1 LFTVKTSCK
10 RLKVKANPFSLIL
23 PLNNF
28 FMEEKKYDFGMI
40 GLGVMGRN
48 LLLNM
53 ADQGFSV
60 IGYDKNPDK
69 TTAFEASATKGTT
82 VKGVNTLKEMVDQL
96 KTPRKLMM
104 LVPAGN
110 PVDSVINELKP
121 LLQKGDIIIDGGN
134 SHYTDTLRRINELKN
149 VGFHFMGIGISG
161 GEEGAR
167 KGPSI
172 MPGGDEEAY
181 KEVAPILK
189 AVAAKV
195 NGEPCVAYLGHQA
208 AGHYVKMVHNGIE
221 YAIMELISECYDLMH
236 HGFGLSNEELHEVFK
251 DWDSGQM
258 KSFLLEIT
266 AAIFEKKD
274 DKTDN
279 YLVDMILDKAGAKGT
294 GKWTS
299 QEGLDLP
306 MPIPTIDSAV
316 MMRNLSSLIDERK
329 EAAAL
334 YKTHPEKTETDKKE
348 FINQLKEALYFA
360 TLISYAQ
367 GLAMLTT
374 ASTELKMDIP
384 LPEVVSVW
392 RGGCIIR
399 SAMLDVFK
407 KAYQNPNLKNLLLDP
422 NIANILQQKEASLQ
436 KVVSVAALN
445 NYPAAGLMASLNYF
459 NAYRRKVLPT
469 NLIQAQRDFFGAHT
483 YQRTDDPTGVFHTEW
498 E

>member
-1 LFTVKTSCK
+1 M
-10 RLKVKANPFSLIL
+10 NEI
-23 PLNNF
+23 
-28 FMEEKKYDFGMI
+28 KYDFGMI
-40 GLGVMGRN
+40 GLGVMGSN

-53 ADQGFSV
+53 ADHGFAV

-69 TTAFEASATKGTT
+69 TNLFESSASKNTI
-82 VKGVNTLKEMVDQL
+82 VKGVNTLSEMIDKL
-96 KTPRKLMM
+96 KVPRKIMM

-110 PVDSVINELKP
+110 PVDSVIADLSP

-134 SHYTDTLRRINELKN
+134 SHYTDTLRRITELKDK
-149 VGFHFMGIGISG
+149 GFHFMGIGISG

-181 KEVAPILK
+181 REVEPILK

-195 NGEPCVAYLGHQA
+195 NDEPCVGYLGHDA

-221 YAIMELISECYDLMH
+221 YAIMQLISECYDLMH
-236 HGFGLSNEELHEVFK
+236 NGIGFSNNEIHEVFNT
-251 DWDSGQM
+251 WDNGEM
-258 KSFLLEIT
+258 KSFLLEISS
-266 AAIFEKKD
+266 AIFEKKD
-274 DKTDN
+274 EKSPGN

-329 EAAAL
+329 EADSL
-334 YKTHPEKTETDKKE
+334 YQTSLQKIDMAKE
-348 FINQLKEALYFA
+348 EFVQLLHDAFYFA
-360 TLISYAQ
+360 TIISYAQ

-374 ASTELKMDIP
+374 ASKELKMDIP
-384 LPEVVSVW
+384 LPGVVSVW

-399 SAMLDVFK
+399 SALLDHFK
-407 KAYQNPNLKNLLLDP
+407 KAYENAELKNLLLDK
-422 NIANILQQKEASLQ
+422 NIAGLLKQKEESAQKIVSL
-436 KVVSVAALN
+436 AALN
-445 NYPAAGLMASLNYF
+445 NYPSAGFMSSLNYY
-459 NAYRRKVLPT
+459 NAYRRKLLPT

-483 YQRTDDPTGVFHTEW
+483 YQRIDTDGIFHTEW
-498 E
+498 ETAPETVSTKNVN

>member
-1 LFTVKTSCK
+1 MDENKF
-10 RLKVKANPFSLIL
+10 
-23 PLNNF
+23 
-28 FMEEKKYDFGMI
+28 DFGMI
-40 GLGVMGRN
+40 GLGVMGSN

-53 ADQGFSV
+53 ADNGFSV
-60 IGYDKNPDK
+60 IGYDTNPKK
-69 TTAFEASATKGTT
+69 TSALESSATKDTT
-82 VKGVNTLKEMVDQL
+82 VKGVNTLAEMIAQL

-110 PVDSVINELKP
+110 PVDSVINDLKP

-134 SHYTDTLRRINELKN
+134 SHYTDTLRRINELKD

-167 KGPSI
+167 RGPSI
-172 MPGGDEEAY
+172 MPGGDEAAY

-195 NGEPCVAYLGHQA
+195 NDQPCVGYLGKDA

-221 YAIMELISECYDLMH
+221 YSIMQLISECYDLLHNGIKMT
-236 HGFGLSNEELHEVFK
+236 NEELHEVFK
-251 DWDSGQM
+251 SWDSGEM

-266 AAIFEKKD
+266 ATIFSKKD

-279 YLVDMILDKAGAKGT
+279 FLVDMILDKAGAKGT

-306 MPIPTIDSAV
+306 MPIPTIDAAV

-329 EAAAL
+329 EAADL
-334 YKTHPEKTETDKKE
+334 YKTSLQKIDIEKEE
-348 FINQLKEALYFA
+348 FIKLLHDALYFA
-360 TLISYAQ
+360 TIISYAQ
-367 GLAMLTT
+367 GLAMLST
-374 ASTELKMDIP
+374 ASAELKMEIP

-399 SAMLDVFK
+399 SALLDLFK
-407 KAYQNPNLKNLLLDP
+407 DSYQNADLKNLLLDA
-422 NIANILQQKEASLQ
+422 NIAKLLQEKEAALQ
-436 KVVSVAALN
+436 KAVSLAAGN
-445 NYPAAGLMASLNYF
+445 NYPVAGLMSALNYY
-459 NAYRRKVLPT
+459 NAYRRNHLPT

-483 YQRTDDPTGVFHTEW
+483 YQRTDESGIFHTEW

>member
-1 LFTVKTSCK
+1 
-10 RLKVKANPFSLIL
+10 
-23 PLNNF
+23 
-28 FMEEKKYDFGMI
+28 MEENKFDFGMI
-40 GLGVMGRN
+40 GLGVMGSN
-48 LLLNM
+48 ILLNM
-53 ADQGFSV
+53 ADNGFSV
-60 IGYDKNPDK
+60 IGYDTNSEK
-69 TTAFEASATKGTT
+69 TKKLESSATKDTT
-82 VKGVNTLKEMVDQL
+82 VKGVNTLAEMISKL

-110 PVDSVINELKP
+110 PVDSVIKDLKP

-134 SHYTDTLRRINELKN
+134 SHYTDTLRRINELKD

-167 KGPSI
+167 RGPSI

-181 KEVAPILK
+181 QEVAPILK

-195 NGEPCVAYLGHQA
+195 NDQPCVGYLGKDA

-221 YAIMELISECYDLMH
+221 YAIMQLISECYDLMH
-236 HGFGLSNEELHEVFK
+236 NGVQMSNEELHEVFK
-251 DWDSGQM
+251 SWDSGEM

-266 AAIFEKKD
+266 ASIFSKKD
-274 DKTDN
+274 DKTN
-279 YLVDMILDKAGAKGT
+279 NFLVDMILDKAGAKGT

-306 MPIPTIDSAV
+306 MPIPTIDAAV

-329 EAAAL
+329 EAADL
-334 YKTHPEKTETDKKE
+334 YKTSLQKIEIDKDE
-348 FINQLKEALYFA
+348 FKKLLHDALYFA
-360 TLISYAQ
+360 TIISYAQ
-367 GLAMLTT
+367 GLSMLTT
-374 ASTELKMDIP
+374 ASSELKMEIP

-399 SAMLDVFK
+399 SALLDLFK
-407 KAYQNPNLKNLLLDP
+407 DAYKNANLKNLLIDE
-422 NIANILQQKEASLQ
+422 NIAKILQEKEAALQ
-436 KVVSVAALN
+436 KTVSLAAGN
-445 NYPAAGLMASLNYF
+445 NYPIAGLMSALNYY
-459 NAYRRKVLPT
+459 NAYRRNHLPT

-483 YQRTDDPTGVFHTEW
+483 YQRTDEAGTFHTEW

>member
-1 LFTVKTSCK
+1 M
-10 RLKVKANPFSLIL
+10 NEI
-23 PLNNF
+23 
-28 FMEEKKYDFGMI
+28 KYDFGMI
-40 GLGVMGRN
+40 GLGVMGSN

-53 ADQGFSV
+53 ADHGFAV

-69 TTAFEASATKGTT
+69 TNLFESSATKNTI
-82 VKGVNTLKEMVDQL
+82 VKGVNTLSEMIDSL
-96 KTPRKLMM
+96 KVPRKIMM

-110 PVDSVINELKP
+110 PVDSVIADLSP

-134 SHYTDTLRRINELKN
+134 SHYTDTLQRITELKDK
-149 VGFHFMGIGISG
+149 GFHFMGIGISG

-181 KEVAPILK
+181 REVEPLLK

-195 NGEPCVAYLGHQA
+195 NGEPCVGYLGRAA

-221 YAIMELISECYDLMH
+221 YAIMQLISECYDLMRNGI
-236 HGFGLSNEELHEVFK
+236 GFSNNEIHDVFNT
-251 DWDSGQM
+251 WNNGEM
-258 KSFLLEIT
+258 KSFLLEISSI
-266 AAIFEKKD
+266 IFEKKD
-274 DKTDN
+274 EKSPGN

-316 MMRNLSSLIDERK
+316 VMRNLSSLIDERIEADSLYQTPLQKIDMAK
-329 EAAAL
+329 EEFVRLL
-334 YKTHPEKTETDKKE
+334 YDA
-348 FINQLKEALYFA
+348 FYFA
-360 TLISYAQ
+360 TIISYAQ

-384 LPEVVSVW
+384 LPRVVSVW

-399 SAMLDVFK
+399 SALLDHFK
-407 KAYQNPNLKNLLLDP
+407 KAFENAELKNLLLDK
-422 NIANILQQKEASLQ
+422 NIAGLLKQKEESAQKIVSL
-436 KVVSVAALN
+436 AALS
-445 NYPAAGLMASLNYF
+445 NYPAAGFMSSLNYY
-459 NAYRRKVLPT
+459 NAYRRKLLPT

-483 YQRTDDPTGVFHTEW
+483 YQRIDTGGIFHTEW
-498 E
+498 ETTPGTVSTKNVH